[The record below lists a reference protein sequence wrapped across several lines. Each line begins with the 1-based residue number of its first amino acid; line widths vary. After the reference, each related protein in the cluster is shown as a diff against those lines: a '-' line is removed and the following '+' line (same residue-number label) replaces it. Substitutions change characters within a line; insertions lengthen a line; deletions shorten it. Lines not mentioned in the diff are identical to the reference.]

1 MEGLSLKSRAVAF
14 ALCAGALVFIL
25 ALFAGAGSSVDP
37 KNILA
42 SLVVAMICGVM
53 SWGSAERAISG
64 VAEAVDTLAVRIR
77 GAADGDLI
85 SPTPEQVREALPE
98 LAEAMDG
105 LFAQVRANFDSVHAL
120 AMFDPVTQLPNR
132 VNFRRTAERLLARRE
147 PQAMAALLFIDL
159 DRFKFV
165 NDSLGHACGDEVL
178 AMVAARLR
186 QVGARSEAD
195 GERPANEPAPVIG
208 RLAGDEFTMLF
219 PVVRNIDHA
228 ERLARRALY
237 ALSEPLVVA
246 GQNIEIGAS
255 IGLAIAPD
263 HGTSLPDLM
272 RAADIAMYHAKA
284 EGRRQVQCFNADLDK
299 AADQRLRL
307 ERELRRAIERDEFV
321 LVFQPQVRI
330 PGRQV
335 VAVEALLRW
344 QHPED
349 GVRMPASFIQAAE
362 ECGLICEIGDWVIQR
377 ALKTLARWHAAG
389 LDQRIT
395 INVSPRQIAQPHFFT
410 RLRALIAETGAP
422 THLLE
427 LEITET
433 LAMEGSDAVL
443 AGMAALRQQGVMIAI
458 DDFGTGYSNL
468 ARMKTMPVDRVKLD
482 RSLVHDVAHSAE
494 ARILVHSVIALIHGL
509 GFDVVAEGVEDRDQM
524 DVLRAIGCDAVQ
536 GFSIAHPM
544 DEINYLAWMDGGR
557 LDEQRAFA

>member
-25 ALFAGAGSSVDP
+25 ALFAGTGNAVDS

-42 SLVVAMICGVM
+42 ALLVALICGVM
-53 SWGSAERAISG
+53 SWASAERAIAG
-64 VAEAVDTLAVRIR
+64 VAEAIDTVALRIR
-77 GAADGDLI
+77 GAADGDLV
-85 SPTPEQVREALPE
+85 SPTPGQVRESLPE
-98 LAEAMDG
+98 LADAMDG

-132 VNFRRTAERLLARRE
+132 INFRRTAERMLARRD
-147 PQAMAALLFIDL
+147 PQTMAALLFIDL

-186 QVGARSEAD
+186 QVVARAEAD
-195 GERPANEPAPVIG
+195 GERAANEPAPVIG
-208 RLAGDEFTMLF
+208 RLAGDEFTLLF
-219 PVVRNIDHA
+219 PVVRSAEHA

-246 GQNIEIGAS
+246 GQNVEIGAS

-299 AADQRLRL
+299 AAEQRLRL
-307 ERELRRAIERDEFV
+307 ERELRRAVEQDEFE
-321 LVFQPQVRI
+321 LAFQPQVRI
-330 PGRQV
+330 PGGEV
-335 VAVEALLRW
+335 IAVEALLRW
-344 QHPED
+344 RHPED

-377 ALKTLARWHAAG
+377 SLKTLARWHSAG
-389 LDQRIT
+389 FDQRIT

-410 RLRALIAETGAP
+410 RLHALIEEIGAP
-422 THLLE
+422 AHLLE
-427 LEITET
+427 VEITET

-443 AGMAALRQQGVMIAI
+443 AGMAVLRQQGVMIAI

-468 ARMKTMPVDRVKLD
+468 ARLKIMPVDRVKLD
-482 RSLVHDVAHSAE
+482 RSLVHDVAHSAD
-494 ARILVHSVIALIHGL
+494 ARTLVHSVIALIHGL
-509 GFDVVAEGVEDRDQM
+509 RFEVVAEGVEDRDQM
-524 DVLRAIGCDAVQ
+524 DVLRAIGCDAAQ
-536 GFSIAHPM
+536 GFGIARPM
-544 DEINYLAWMDGGR
+544 DEMGYLAWMEGRDPGGT
-557 LDEQRAFA
+557 RAIA